1 MSTQSNPGFVE
12 LGRRLGTNTLFKYI
26 DKFGFG
32 EKTGID
38 LNGEGTGILFPISKV
53 GPVEL
58 ATTAFGQGVS
68 VTAIQQITA
77 VSAAINGGTL
87 YKPYIVKRIT
97 DPETGDI
104 IEEHQKEKVR
114 TTISEE
120 TSKQVRYALE
130 SVVALGTGRNAYIEN
145 YRVGGK
151 TGTAQ
156 KVNNGVYMVGNYI
169 TSFIGFLPANDPQVV
184 VYVAID
190 NPKGI
195 TAYGGTVSA
204 PIAKNILEDSI
215 TALDIKQPTQGLEKE
230 YRYFDTKYYTLENVV
245 GLDVKEAKEKLKNF
259 TIEYSGTGNKV
270 ISMSPK
276 SNSRLAEG
284 STIRLMLGK

>member
-1 MSTQSNPGFVE
+1 MVGTFKIVTLATALEEGVVDLDNDTFYDGGSVQVDGARIKCWKRGGHGAQTFLQVVQNSCNPGFVE
-12 LGRRLGTNTLFKYI
+12 LGRRLGKEKLFEYI

-38 LNGEGTGILFPISKV
+38 LNGEGSGILFSLDRV

-68 VTAIQQITA
+68 VTAIQQVAA

-87 YKPYIVKRIT
+87 YKPYIVKRLIE
-97 DPETGDI
+97 PETEEI
-104 IEEHQKEKVR
+104 IQENKPQKVR
-114 TTISEE
+114 QVISEE
-120 TSKQVRYALE
+120 TSKEVRRALE
-130 SVVALGTGRNAYIEN
+130 SVVALGSGRNAYIEN

-156 KVNNGVYMVGNYI
+156 KVSNGVYMVGNYI
-169 TSFIGFLPANDPQVV
+169 TSFIGFLPANDPKVV

-195 TAYGGTVSA
+195 TAYGGTVV
-204 PIAKNILEDSI
+204 PL
-215 TALDIKQPTQGLEKE
+215 
-230 YRYFDTKYYTLENVV
+230 
-245 GLDVKEAKEKLKNF
+245 
-259 TIEYSGTGNKV
+259 
-270 ISMSPK
+270 ISDK
-276 SNSRLAEG
+276 
-284 STIRLMLGK
+284 

>member
-1 MSTQSNPGFVE
+1 M
-12 LGRRLGTNTLFKYI
+12 
-26 DKFGFG
+26 
-32 EKTGID
+32 
-38 LNGEGTGILFPISKV
+38 
-53 GPVEL
+53 
-58 ATTAFGQGVS
+58 
-68 VTAIQQITA
+68 
-77 VSAAINGGTL
+77 L

-104 IEEHQKEKVR
+104 IEEHKKEKVR

-276 SNSRLAEG
+276 EGSRIAEG